1 MVFYLGVDQGTTNT
15 KVVLFNGKK
24 IIAKSIKKIP
34 IIFTKEGWVE
44 QDPDLMIKN
53 IIYCIKNVIKNS
65 KIQIKK
71 IESIGIANQT
81 ETLVIWDK
89 KSEKSIMPAISWQC
103 QRSSELIEKYKI
115 NFNLNEINKKT
126 GLNLNATFTATKIF
140 WIKKKYPEI
149 YNKIINN
156 KYLIGTIDTWIIWKL
171 TGGKVYST
179 DASNASRT
187 LLCNTKNIFWDK
199 SLIEQFQLKKLILP
213 EIKKNNDSFGETDK
227 KYFGTKI
234 KIKASIGDQPAS
246 LYGNGCLKKGDLKI
260 TLGTGGFLWLNKGN
274 QFVPKS
280 NTGCLETLAWSL
292 KKTTFASEGFIFMAG
307 ALLDYFIENLNFA
320 KDFNNFEKMAS
331 KVKKNNIFIIP
342 SILGLGTPWWNLNS
356 NGTIYGLNSNTTH
369 EDICLSAFETV
380 GFQVKAALD
389 ALKNHSNINIKKIKI
404 DGKLSSNKLI
414 RKIISGLI
422 CRDLNFS
429 ANTDITALGAALLAS
444 NNSRFF
450 QRDEIKYLFKKDKQQ
465 DYLINKYNKWKK
477 LTNKIINFK

>member
-24 IIAKSIKKIP
+24 IITKSIKKIP

-103 QRSSELIEKYKI
+103 QRSSELIEKYKS
-115 NFNLNEINKKT
+115 NFNLSEINKKT
-126 GLNLNATFTATKIF
+126 GLNLDATFTATKIF

-187 LLCNTKNIFWDK
+187 LLCNTKNICWDK

-213 EIKKNNDSFGETDK
+213 EIKKNYDSFGETDK
-227 KYFGTKI
+227 KYFGTR
-234 KIKASIGDQPAS
+234 
-246 LYGNGCLKKGDLKI
+246 I
-260 TLGTGGFLWLNKGN
+260 TKCWLG
-274 QFVPKS
+274 
-280 NTGCLETLAWSL
+280 
-292 KKTTFASEGFIFMAG
+292 
-307 ALLDYFIENLNFA
+307 
-320 KDFNNFEKMAS
+320 
-331 KVKKNNIFIIP
+331 
-342 SILGLGTPWWNLNS
+342 
-356 NGTIYGLNSNTTH
+356 
-369 EDICLSAFETV
+369 
-380 GFQVKAALD
+380 
-389 ALKNHSNINIKKIKI
+389 
-404 DGKLSSNKLI
+404 
-414 RKIISGLI
+414 
-422 CRDLNFS
+422 
-429 ANTDITALGAALLAS
+429 
-444 NNSRFF
+444 
-450 QRDEIKYLFKKDKQQ
+450 
-465 DYLINKYNKWKK
+465 
-477 LTNKIINFK
+477 